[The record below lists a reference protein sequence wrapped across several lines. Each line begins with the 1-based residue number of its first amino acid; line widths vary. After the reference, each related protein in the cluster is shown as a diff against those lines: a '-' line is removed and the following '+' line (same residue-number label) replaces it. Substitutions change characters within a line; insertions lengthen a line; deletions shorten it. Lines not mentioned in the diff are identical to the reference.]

1 MPRYAANLSM
11 LWPELDVYE
20 RFGAAAAAGFSR
32 VEILFVHALD
42 HARIAELLQR
52 HNLELVLFDPAPGD
66 WERGE
71 RGLLSLPGR
80 ETEFLDSIHQAL
92 ETAKKFGTRRLNAIA
107 GVLPQH
113 VTREDAERTAISNL
127 QTAAP
132 LAEEAGVFLLVEN
145 INTTDMPGYFA
156 DTAERAAALVQAV
169 NLPNVKLQLDQY
181 HVGMMGG
188 DPVDAIRRYKDIV
201 EHVQIAD
208 VPGRHEPGTG
218 HQPIPA
224 FLTELDELGYAGAVG
239 LEYRPRTMTEE
250 ALAWL
255 PRENR
260 GGGQN
265 NT

>member
-52 HNLELVLFDPAPGD
+52 HHLELVLFDPAPGD

-80 ETEFLDSIHQAL
+80 ESEFLDSIRQAL
-92 ETAKKFGTRRLNAIA
+92 ETAKKFGTHRLNAIA
-107 GVLPQH
+107 GVLPQR
-113 VTREDAERTAISNL
+113 VKREDAERTAISNL

-169 NLPNVKLQLDQY
+169 NLPNVRLQLDQY

-224 FLTELDELGYAGAVG
+224 FLKELDELGYAGAVG
-239 LEYRPRTMTEE
+239 LEYRPRTMTDE